1 VARFFLISTLR
12 AFLTLGAV
20 SLLVFSL
27 ARVSGSPLD
36 VMLPDT
42 ATPADRARVAQL
54 WGLDKPVHEQYLVFV
69 ANAVHGDFGN
79 SFKWQGVNAMGLV
92 LERLP
97 NTLQLTLLALL
108 VTLVISIPLGVSSA
122 VNRGTWV
129 DGFGKLVALLGQ
141 SVPAFWLA
149 IMLVWVFSVNLG
161 WLPTSGQG
169 GWQNLVMPVIV
180 IGTFGI
186 AAFTRVIRSS
196 MLEVLDS
203 EYIKL
208 ARLKGLSETRVIWK
222 HALKNAAI
230 APLTLFGTILVNL
243 ITGSVVV
250 ETIYSWP
257 GIGQLAVDATSAR
270 DYQVVQAVALLSAA
284 VFIFLNLVVD
294 LLYGILDPR
303 VRLGAS

>member
-1 VARFFLISTLR
+1 VAHFFLISTLR

-27 ARVSGSPLD
+27 ARISGSPLD